1 MICRIRRLRDICS
14 GIDLSC
20 SEFWRPRPQRML
32 RKRVLSRD
40 VHTDVVMVF
49 SHAQLDNSSTLITG
63 SA

>member
-1 MICRIRRLRDICS
+1 
-14 GIDLSC
+14 
-20 SEFWRPRPQRML
+20 ML

-40 VHTDVVMVF
+40 VHTDFVMVF